1 MPACPRVSESK
12 DELQEARGAQAG
24 LPSPRRASGCSWPV
38 LAPASSSSRKSGNG
52 ATAGPSCS
60 KGLSVSTRAVS
71 LSPAFLP
78 PHLKQDTSSG
88 LREGWK
94 ILEQGRPLK
103 LKSLT
108 ATARLASPAP
118 TARGWGGDVA
128 SFVGASP
135 VSPDRALPAEGLM
148 LCSHS
153 LEILNNLCLVCESSC
168 CLPGMRSLC
177 TPLAPRSPSLPGLPL
192 PAPAH

>member
-1 MPACPRVSESK
+1 MLLASPGACFKLFQEKRKWGHGRALLFKGVVGKHQGRVPQPSLPA
-12 DELQEARGAQAG
+12 
-24 LPSPRRASGCSWPV
+24 PSPKAGHVIGLERRMEN
-38 LAPASSSSRKSGNG
+38 SR
-52 ATAGPSCS
+52 AGPSPKTQEPHCH
-60 KGLSVSTRAVS
+60 RA
-71 LSPAFLP
+71 PCP
-78 PHLKQDTSSG
+78 P
-88 LREGWK
+88 
-94 ILEQGRPLK
+94 
-103 LKSLT
+103 
-108 ATARLASPAP
+108 PAP

-177 TPLAPRSPSLPGLPL
+177 SPLAPQSPSLPGLPL